1 MADARPLIIP
11 VPKAGK
17 ETTVEIDPNEVMG
30 DWPEDTIR
38 EILTQGLKVVLNR
51 GQSKLKSTRNM
62 TDKADAEKE
71 REAIVEQVNKQV
83 ELCKAG
89 KIKVTG
95 GKSKA
100 AGSRSPERVIAMQ
113 LARQAVKDELKRRNM
128 KPSHYAQSEISKMA
142 EQLLQSGSEVAEE
155 ILADAKEEA
164 DRREQRKKK
173 GAATDS
179 FGIDVSDMKVDEAL
193 VAKAKKPK
201 VEAEVAASVVQGVRS
216 TRRPEARPH

>member
-1 MADARPLIIP
+1 MAEARPLQIP

-17 ETTVEIDPNEVMG
+17 EVTVEIDPNEVMAE
-30 DWPEDTIR
+30 WPEDTIR

-51 GQSKLKSTRNM
+51 GQTKLKSVRNM
-62 TDKADAEKE
+62 TDKADAEAEAK
-71 REAIVEQVNKQV
+71 AIVATVEKQI

-95 GKSKA
+95 GKTKA

-164 DRREQRKKK
+164 ERREARKQKASDK
-173 GAATDS
+173 L
-179 FGIDVSDMKVDEAL
+179 GIDVGAMEVDEAL
-193 VAKAKKPK
+193 VAKAKKPR
-201 VEAEVAASVVQGVRS
+201 VAPEVAAQVVQGVRS
-216 TRRPEARPH
+216 TRRPEARH